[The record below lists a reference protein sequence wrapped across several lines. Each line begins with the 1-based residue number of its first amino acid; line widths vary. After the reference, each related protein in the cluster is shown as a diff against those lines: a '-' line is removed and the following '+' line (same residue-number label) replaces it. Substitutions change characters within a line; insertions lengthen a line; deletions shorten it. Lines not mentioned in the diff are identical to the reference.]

1 MGAVEATA
9 WAWINEYRKR
19 YVMAGG
25 VVGISSIRGYLG
37 PCCDANEVIV
47 FGAVS
52 LVVDY
57 RRSSEVGS
65 RQRSSED
72 VVEVRRWSEHK
83 ERTFELL
90 LYESET

>member
-9 WAWINEYRKR
+9 WARINEYRKR
-19 YVMAGG
+19 YG

-72 VVEVRRWSEHK
+72 VVEVRQWSEHK